1 MDKNEYFKQEKK
13 IIWLT
18 SSLIL
23 ISIIGIAI
31 FCLFIFKMDSAWLFL
46 SFTGT
51 SLTLVLSVIAIV
63 ITLVDVAGQKHQ
75 VADIA
80 ESAKKLKAILE
91 EQKIENKNLKE
102 EMLNRLN
109 SEDINDLTDMKKSLK
124 EIYDFIQN
132 EEDGK
137 AINVIS
143 QLTTNLEQSLIKR
156 KSLER
161 NEKSMITKTFN
172 VRKNISPEEITKFK
186 NFLNSCDYG
195 IQEINIE
202 KNDQETYNCMIV
214 TLEDKLIANDLVVH
228 VMAEFKPEG

>member
-1 MDKNEYFKQEKK
+1 MDTNKKAEKT
-13 IIWLT
+13 IVWLSAT
-18 SSLIL
+18 LIM
-23 ISIIGIAI
+23 ISILAI
-31 FCLFIFKMDSAWLFL
+31 SVLCLFFYEMDSAWLFL

-75 VADIA
+75 VAEIA
-80 ESAKKLKAILE
+80 ESAKKLKTILE
-91 EQKIENKNLKE
+91 EQKVENKNLKE

-132 EEDGK
+132 GEDGN

-161 NEKSMITKTFN
+161 NEKNMITKTFN
-172 VRKNISPEEITKFK
+172 VRKNISNEEITKFK

-214 TLEDKLIANDLVVH
+214 TLEDKLTANDLVVH